1 MSANDKSRAKAEATT
16 TAAWE
21 IIDAEKAKHDA
32 KTARLRAAREA
43 REAQGQAAESSAPKK
58 GRQRRSP
65 AAPRKRRTDAE
76 RDAPNPDE

>member
-43 REAQGQAAESSAPKK
+43 QEAQGQAESSGPKK
-58 GRQRRSP
+58 GRQRRSQ
-65 AAPRKRRTDAE
+65 AATRKRQTDE
-76 RDAPNPDE
+76 G